1 MAARNFEDLLQVCL
15 QNSHVGLRGLILS
28 KCSIPV
34 FDGLLPD
41 EHNKIVLDLLFI
53 MAHWH
58 GLAKLRMHS
67 DLTLQILDQQTTDL
81 GEQLRQFKNKVCAA
95 YQTQELN
102 REVDARSHRQTREA
116 AKRGE
121 KGKTNDI
128 VRGTAARKP
137 RTGANAQGKQHVSQ
151 EQSQGAPLPKL
162 PRRKKS
168 FNLQTYKFHALG
180 DYVASIRRL
189 GTTDSYS
196 TEPVSCSQ
204 LPFPP

>member
-1 MAARNFEDLLQVCL
+1 MAARNFEDLLQVGL
-15 QNSHVGLRGLILS
+15 QNSRVGLHGLILS
-28 KCSIPV
+28 RCSIPV

-81 GEQLRQFKNKVCAA
+81 GEQFRQFKNKVCAA

-102 REVDARSHRQTREA
+102 REVDAWSRRQLKEA

-121 KGKTNDI
+121 KGKANDI

-137 RTGANAQGKQHVSQ
+137 RTGGNAQGKQHVSQ
-151 EQSQGAPLPKL
+151 EQSQDTPLPKL

-180 DYVASIRRL
+180 DYVACICRF

-204 LPFPP
+204 LLSPP